1 MCGLCGG
8 RFAPRASGEES
19 ALGLVKRMADI
30 QRHRGPDDD
39 GFQEN
44 GDLVLGFRRLSI
56 IDLDGGHQPVSN
68 EDGSVWVILNGEI
81 YNYRELREGLV
92 ARGHRFKS
100 AGDSEV
106 IAHLYE
112 EKGERVFEDLNGMFT
127 IAVLDV
133 ARRRLVLAR
142 DRAGVKPLYYARC
155 GADFAFASE
164 IKALLEHPDCPR
176 ALDERM
182 LAPYLATQYVP
193 GPRTLFAGIRAL
205 APGHRL
211 ILDPGHDAIEEP

>member
-1 MCGLCGG
+1 G
-8 RFAPRASGEES
+8 
-19 ALGLVKRMADI
+19 VKGMAEI

-68 EDGSVWVILNGEI
+68 ENQTVWVILNGEI

-92 ARGHRFKS
+92 ARGHRFTS

-112 EKGERVFEDLNGMFT
+112 EKCERVFDALNGMVT
-127 IAVLDV
+127 VAV
-133 ARRRLVLAR
+133 R
-142 DRAGVKPLYYARC
+142 
-155 GADFAFASE
+155 
-164 IKALLEHPDCPR
+164 
-176 ALDERM
+176 
-182 LAPYLATQYVP
+182 
-193 GPRTLFAGIRAL
+193 
-205 APGHRL
+205 
-211 ILDPGHDAIEEP
+211 